1 MKKTIILFIIIISS
15 INVSAQKNMKKDSQ
29 KYPVTKTEQEWK
41 AILSPMQYS
50 VLREKETEHPFTGEY
65 DLTFKEGTYFC
76 AACGTKLFES
86 DSKFDAHCGWPSFDK
101 AIKGAVIYKKDSSF
115 GMIRTEILCAQCGGH
130 LGHVFDDGP
139 TETHERFCVNSASLS
154 FKPKKKQD

>member
-1 MKKTIILFIIIISS
+1 MKSVLVFLSFIIFSNNIYAQKTMKKIP
-15 INVSAQKNMKKDSQ
+15 Q
-29 KYPVTKTEQEWK
+29 KYSVTKTEQEWK

-50 VLREKETEHPFTGEY
+50 VLREKTTEAPFTGTY
-65 DLTFKEGTYFC
+65 DLTFKAGTYFC
-76 AACGTKLFES
+76 AACNAKLFES

-101 AIKGAVIYKKDSSF
+101 AIKGAVIYKKDISF
-115 GMIRTEILCAQCGGH
+115 GMLRTEILCAQCGGH

-154 FKPKKKQD
+154 FKPEKKQD